1 MSKYIEIIHSLFLDE
16 GEDLP
21 PPSPAHKQSGNSDT
35 WTIIGAN
42 GEKFTTS
49 IKDIESGTRKASITS
64 AQVERLLDYVKHNAP
79 HLKLEKVKPGVLKLI
94 KIPEVKKKPPAKVAR
109 PAPAPAPALV
119 PVPAPA
125 PHKIKLKKQNDNSKK
140 VKSKEDLQHDNYWTI
155 KENEQ
160 EKIDFM
166 PKHPNAK
173 GPMIHFDLSNIAK
186 DKPDLMEKAV
196 HVYKDGP
203 PSTAVTHHTTKH
215 KSGKLMVSF

>member
-1 MSKYIEIIHSLFLDE
+1 MLFSDE

-21 PPSPAHKQSGNSDT
+21 PPSPAHKQSRSSDT

-94 KIPEVKKKPPAKVAR
+94 KIPEAKKKPPAKAAR
-109 PAPAPAPALV
+109 PSPPPAPAPQPAPAPAPA
-119 PVPAPA
+119 
-125 PHKIKLKKQNDNSKK
+125 PHKVKLKKQNDKFKK
-140 VKSKEDLQHDNYWTI
+140 VEPKEDLQHDNYWTI
-155 KENEQ
+155 KENKE

-203 PSTAVTHHTTKH
+203 SSNPVTHHKTKH
-215 KSGKLMVSF
+215 KSGKLMVSS

>member
-1 MSKYIEIIHSLFLDE
+1 MLFLDQ

-21 PPSPAHKQSGNSDT
+21 PPSPVHKQSSSGDT

-94 KIPEVKKKPPAKVAR
+94 KIPEAKQKETAKAAKPQPAAPPASAP
-109 PAPAPAPALV
+109 PAQAQ
-119 PVPAPA
+119 
-125 PHKIKLKKQNDNSKK
+125 HKIKLKKQNDNSKK
-140 VKSKEDLQHDNYWTI
+140 IKPKEDLEHDNYWSI
-155 KENEQ
+155 KENKE

-203 PSTAVTHHTTKH
+203 PATAVTQHTTNH
-215 KSGKLMVSF
+215 KSGKLIVSFSNYYNYCA

>member
-109 PAPAPAPALV
+109 PAPAPALVPV

>member
-1 MSKYIEIIHSLFLDE
+1 MLISDQ

-21 PPSPAHKQSGNSDT
+21 PASPAHKQSSSGDT

-94 KIPEVKKKPPAKVAR
+94 KIPEAKQKATAKAAKPQPAPP
-109 PAPAPAPALV
+109 PAPAP
-119 PVPAPA
+119 PVSA
-125 PHKIKLKKQNDNSKK
+125 PHKIKVKKQNDNSNKIK
-140 VKSKEDLQHDNYWTI
+140 PKEDLEHDNYWSI
-155 KENEQ
+155 KENKE

-203 PSTAVTHHTTKH
+203 PATAVTHHTTNH
-215 KSGKLMVSF
+215 KSGKLMVSFSNYHGYCA

>member
-1 MSKYIEIIHSLFLDE
+1 MLLLDQ

-21 PPSPAHKQSGNSDT
+21 PASPAHKQSRNSDT

-64 AQVERLLDYVKHNAP
+64 AQVERLLDYVKQNAP

-94 KIPEVKKKPPAKVAR
+94 KIPEAKQKETAKAAKPQPAPPPAS
-109 PAPAPAPALV
+109 
-119 PVPAPA
+119 PAPA

-140 VKSKEDLQHDNYWTI
+140 SKPKEDLEHDNYWSI
-155 KENEQ
+155 KENKE

-186 DKPDLMEKAV
+186 DRPDLMEKAV

-203 PSTAVTHHTTKH
+203 SATAVTHHTTNH
-215 KSGKLMVSF
+215 KSGKLMVSFSNYHSYCA